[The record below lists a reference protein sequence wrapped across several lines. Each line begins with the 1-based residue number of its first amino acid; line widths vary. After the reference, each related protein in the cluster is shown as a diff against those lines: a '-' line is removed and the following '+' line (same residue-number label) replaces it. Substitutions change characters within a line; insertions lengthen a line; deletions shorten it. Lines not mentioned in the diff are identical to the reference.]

1 MAFAHQKECH
11 ESSNFS
17 EELLCLTF
25 HDPMDCSPAGS
36 SVHGILQARIL
47 EWIAVPFSWGSWY
60 LRMKVFTA
68 CCQIKSFVLTLG
80 M

>member
-60 LRMKVFTA
+60 LRMKVFTV